1 MIVTVAS
8 GKGGTGKTTVAVSLA
23 LAVASQDDGGKAG
36 GNGARTVLL
45 DCDVEEPNAHLFLKP
60 DIQHRREVGVLTP
73 VVDEARCT
81 HCRRCA
87 EVCAYHAIAVLADQ
101 VLIFS
106 ELCHGCGSCALNC
119 PENAI
124 REALRVTGVIEE
136 GSAGEIDFAHGVLN
150 VGEAMGVP
158 VIRELK
164 KRIVKGADETLVILD
179 APPGTSCPMVAC
191 LSGVDYALMVTEPT
205 PFGLHDLKLAVR
217 VARDELKL
225 PVGVVINRDGT
236 GDRGVDEYCQA
247 EGIPILMRIPLD
259 RRIAEVCSEG
269 VPLVS
274 ALPRYRQ
281 RFLTLYHR
289 IRQEAGR

>member
-23 LAVASQDDGGKAG
+23 LAVASEDDGGKVG
-36 GNGARTVLL
+36 GNGARIVLL

-60 DIQHRREVGVLTP
+60 DIQRRQEVGVLTP
-73 VVDEARCT
+73 VVDEACCT

-87 EVCAYHAIAVLADQ
+87 EVCAYHAVAVLADQ
-101 VLIFS
+101 VLVFS
-106 ELCHGCGSCALNC
+106 ELCHGCGSCTLNC

-124 REALRVTGVIEE
+124 REELRVTGIIEE
-136 GSAGEIDFAHGVLN
+136 GPSGKIDFAHGVLN

-164 KRIVKGADETLVILD
+164 KRVGKGADDALVILD
-179 APPGTSCPMVAC
+179 APPGTSCPVVAS

-205 PFGLHDLKLAVR
+205 PFGLHDLKLAVQ

-225 PVGVVINRDGT
+225 PVGVVINRDGM
-236 GDRGVDEYCQA
+236 GDCGVDEFCQA
-247 EGIPILMRIPLD
+247 EGIPILLRIPLD

-274 ALPRYRQ
+274 ALPEYRDQ
-281 RFLTLYHR
+281 FLTLYRR
-289 IRQEAGR
+289 IQQEAGR